1 MQSAETRR
9 RPGINIRK
17 VTWLTYTIAGAL
29 YGFVGVVY
37 CSRLYSGQPTLGQ
50 GAELSAIAAAVVGG
64 TSMTGGIGRMGST
77 FIGALIMSALNS
89 GLNYLNVPFY
99 WQDVCE
105 GIVILGAVYFDL
117 RTRAKK

>member
-1 MQSAETRR
+1 
-9 RPGINIRK
+9 
-17 VTWLTYTIAGAL
+17 
-29 YGFVGVVY
+29 
-37 CSRLYSGQPTLGQ
+37 
-50 GAELSAIAAAVVGG
+50 
-64 TSMTGGIGRMGST
+64 MTGGIGRMGAT
-77 FIGALIMSALNS
+77 FIGALIMSVLNS